1 MKVLVTGG
9 AGFIG
14 SHTVE
19 ALLYAGHEVCV
30 VDDLSSG
37 RREYLPAGV
46 RLHVLDIASPELARV
61 FDAERPDV
69 VNHQAGQA
77 SVAVSVREPRKD
89 AHVNVIGTL
98 NLIEQAVR
106 TGVRRFVFAST
117 GGAIYGECERVPV
130 TEDQPARPIS
140 PYGVHKLCAEH
151 HLFAAHHLYGLSWTA
166 LRYANVYGP
175 RQDPLGEAGV
185 VAIFARAMLADEAP
199 TIFGDGLHTRDYVY
213 VGDVALANVRA
224 LEAGSGGVFN
234 IGTGS
239 QTATQGIFEA
249 LKRHTGYAAEPR
261 YGPSRPGDVRRI
273 ALDVARAEQALGWKP
288 RVPLDDGLRRTV
300 EWFRQR
306 GLDNRA

>member
-19 ALLYAGHEVCV
+19 ALLHAGHEVCV

-106 TGVRRFVFAST
+106 TGVRQFVFAST

-213 VGDVALANVRA
+213 VGDVAFANVRA

-234 IGTGS
+234 IGTGN
-239 QTATQGIFEA
+239 QTTTQGIFEA

-261 YGPSRPGDVRRI
+261 YGPPRPGDVRRI
-273 ALDVARAEQALGWKP
+273 ALDVARAEQELGWKP
-288 RVPLDDGLRRTV
+288 RVPLDDGLRHTV